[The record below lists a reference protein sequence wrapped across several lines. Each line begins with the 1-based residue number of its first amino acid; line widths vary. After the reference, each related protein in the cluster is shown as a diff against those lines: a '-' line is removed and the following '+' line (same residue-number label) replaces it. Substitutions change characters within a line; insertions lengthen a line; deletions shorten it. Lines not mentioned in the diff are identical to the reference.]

1 VTPRS
6 IAGAIRERLDRRRR
20 PAIGPNGNVR
30 PPGASQ
36 LAQPRMEMRDLI
48 GEAAAGLMARPARV
62 GLTVL
67 GTVIGVA
74 ALVATLGL
82 SKTAGNQIVGRFD
95 KVAATDVVVNPG
107 PTAQR
112 GSTDV
117 IPWDAEARLKRLNG
131 VAAAGTISEVDVRGE
146 LARSVPVNDP
156 LGQTELQLPVR
167 AASPGLW
174 RAVRAK
180 LAAGRYPDAGHSA
193 RADHVA
199 VLGVN
204 AAGRLNIA
212 NLDQQPAIFIGDRQF
227 QVIGLVNEVERQ
239 TSLLGSIVI
248 PEGTARR
255 DYGLTGPG
263 SVQIETDVGAVELVA
278 RQAPIALSPTDPSQ
292 LRVAAPPDPKKL
304 KGGVENDLNAL
315 FLLLGGVS
323 LLVGALGIA
332 NVTLVSVLERVGE
345 IGLRRALGAA
355 RRHIAAQFLIEST
368 VMGLLG
374 GIIGASLG
382 TLVVVGVSAARTWTP
397 VLQPWVPLMAPL
409 VGALIGLLSGTYP
422 SLRAAAMEPVEALRA
437 GTT

>member
-1 VTPRS
+1 MKLPPM
-6 IAGAIRERLDRRRR
+6 RRKRD
-20 PAIGPNGNVR
+20 ASGPLQE
-30 PPGASQ
+30 PG
-36 LAQPRMEMRDLI
+36 MELRDLI
-48 GEAAAGLMARPARV
+48 NEAAAGLMARPARV
-62 GLTVL
+62 ALTVL

-95 KVAATDVVVNPG
+95 AVAATDVVVTPV
-107 PTAQR
+107 PAAQR
-112 GSTDV
+112 SGGAAV
-117 IPWDAEARLKRLNG
+117 NAIPWDGEARVKRLNG
-131 VAAAGTISEVDVRGE
+131 VAAAGTLAEVNVRGA
-146 LARSVPVNDP
+146 LVRSVPINDP
-156 LGQTELQLPVR
+156 LGQTEVQLPVR

-180 LAAGRYPDAGHSA
+180 LVAGRFPDEGHSQ

-204 AAGRLNIA
+204 AAQKLGIT
-212 NLDQQPAIFIGDRQF
+212 NLDQQPAIYVGDRLY
-227 QVIGLVNEVERQ
+227 QVIGLVGSVGRQ
-239 TSLLGSIVI
+239 VSLLGSLTI
-248 PEGTARR
+248 PNGTARA
-255 DYGLTGPG
+255 DYGTVAPS
-263 SVQIETDVGAVELVA
+263 SVQIETDVGAVDLIV
-278 RQAPIALSPTDPSQ
+278 RQAPEALNPSDPAL
-292 LRVAAPPDPKKL
+292 LRVAAPPDPEQL
-304 KGGVENDLNAL
+304 RGNVENDLNAL

-374 GIIGASLG
+374 GIIGTSLG
-382 TLVVVGVSAARTWTP
+382 ILVVVGVAASRTWTP
-397 VLQPWVPLMAPL
+397 VLDPLIPLMAPL

>member
-1 VTPRS
+1 
-6 IAGAIRERLDRRRR
+6 
-20 PAIGPNGNVR
+20 
-30 PPGASQ
+30 
-36 LAQPRMEMRDLI
+36 MELRDLVS
-48 GEAAAGLMARPARV
+48 EAAAGLMARPARV

-74 ALVATLGL
+74 ALVATMGL

-95 KVAATDVVVNPG
+95 AVAATDVVITPVPA
-107 PTAQR
+107 AQR
-112 GSTDV
+112 SGGAAQNV
-117 IPWDAEARLKRLNG
+117 IPWDAEARMRRLNG
-131 VAAAGTISEVDVRGE
+131 VAQAGTLAEVNVRGA
-146 LARSVPVNDP
+146 LVRSVPINDP
-156 LGQTELQLPVR
+156 LGNTEIQLPVR

-174 RAVRAK
+174 RAVRAD
-180 LAAGRYPDAGHSA
+180 LVAGRFPDRGHSA
-193 RADHVA
+193 RGDRVA
-199 VLGVN
+199 VLGIN
-204 AAGRLNIA
+204 AARRLGIT
-212 NLDQQPAIFIGDRQF
+212 NLDQQPAIFVGDRLY
-227 QVIGLVNEVERQ
+227 QVIGLVGGVERQ
-239 TSLLGSIVI
+239 VSLLGSLTI
-248 PEGTARR
+248 PNGTARR
-255 DYGLTGPG
+255 EFGVVAPS
-263 SVQIETDVGAVELVA
+263 SVQIETEIGAVELIV
-278 RQAPIALSPTDPSQ
+278 RQAPDALNPSDPAL
-292 LRVAAPPDPKKL
+292 LRVAAPPDPEQL
-304 KGGVENDLNAL
+304 RGGVENDLNAL

-382 TLVVVGVSAARTWTP
+382 ILVVVLVAASRTWTP
-397 VLQPWVPLMAPL
+397 VLDPMIPLAAPL

>member
-1 VTPRS
+1 V
-6 IAGAIRERLDRRRR
+6 A
-20 PAIGPNGNVR
+20 
-30 PPGASQ
+30 
-36 LAQPRMEMRDLI
+36 
-48 GEAAAGLMARPARV
+48 
-62 GLTVL
+62 LTVL

-95 KVAATDVVVNPG
+95 AVAATDVVVTPV
-107 PTAQR
+107 PAAQR
-112 GSTDV
+112 SGGGAV
-117 IPWDAEARLKRLNG
+117 NAIPWDAEARMRRLNG
-131 VAAAGTISEVDVRGE
+131 VAEAGTLAEVNVRGA
-146 LARSVPVNDP
+146 LVRSVPINDP
-156 LGQTELQLPVR
+156 LGNTEVQLPVR

-174 RAVRAK
+174 RAVRAD
-180 LAAGRYPDAGHSA
+180 LVAGRFPDRGHSA
-193 RADHVA
+193 RGDRVA
-199 VLGVN
+199 VLGMN
-204 AAGRLNIA
+204 AARRLGID
-212 NLDQQPAIFIGDRQF
+212 NLDQQPAIFLGDRLY
-227 QVIGLVNEVERQ
+227 QVIGLVGGVERQ
-239 TSLLGSIVI
+239 VSLLGSLTI
-248 PEGTARR
+248 PNGTAQREF
-255 DYGLTGPG
+255 GVAAPN
-263 SVQIETDVGAVELVA
+263 SVQIETEIGAVELIV
-278 RQAPIALSPTDPSQ
+278 RQAPEALNPTDPNL
-292 LRVAAPPDPKKL
+292 LRVAAPPDPEQL
-304 KGGVENDLNAL
+304 RGNVENDLNAL

-382 TLVVVGVSAARTWTP
+382 ILVVVLVAASRTWTP
-397 VLQPWVPLMAPL
+397 VLDPMIPLAAPL

>member
-1 VTPRS
+1 MIES
-6 IAGAIRERLDRRRR
+6 LRRRVARAGR
-20 PAIGPNGNVR
+20 PDR
-30 PPGASQ
+30 PPEPEPHHLQ
-36 LAQPRMEMRDLI
+36 LPQPKMEMRDLI
-48 GEAAAGLMARPARV
+48 SEAAAGLMARPARV

-95 KVAATDVVVNPG
+95 AIAATDVVITPA

-117 IPWDAEARLKRLNG
+117 IPWDAEARLRRING
-131 VAAAGTISEVDVRGE
+131 VAAAGTLSEVDVRGE
-146 LARSVPVNDP
+146 LVRSVPINDP

-174 RAVRAK
+174 RAVRAR
-180 LAAGRYPDAGHSA
+180 LVAGRFPDAGHSA
-193 RADHVA
+193 RGERVV
-199 VLGVN
+199 VLGTN
-204 AAGRLNIA
+204 AARRLNIS
-212 NLDQQPAIFIGDRQF
+212 NVDQQPAIFIGDRQY
-227 QVIGLVNEVERQ
+227 QVIGLLGGVKRQ
-239 TSLLGSIVI
+239 PSLLGSIVI
-248 PEGTARR
+248 PEGTARQEF
-255 DYGLTGPG
+255 GLSAPG
-263 SVQIETDVGAVELVA
+263 SAQVETNIGAVEVVV
-278 RQAPIALSPTDPSQ
+278 RQAPVSLSPIDPTQ

-304 KGGVENDLNAL
+304 RGNVQNDLNAL

-345 IGLRRALGAA
+345 IGLRRALGAS

-382 TLVVVGVSAARTWTP
+382 TLVVVGVSASRTWTP
-397 VLQPWVPLMAPL
+397 VLQPWVPLAAPL
-409 VGALIGLLSGTYP
+409 IGALIGLLSGTYP

-437 GTT
+437 GTA

>member
-1 VTPRS
+1 
-6 IAGAIRERLDRRRR
+6 
-20 PAIGPNGNVR
+20 
-30 PPGASQ
+30 
-36 LAQPRMEMRDLI
+36 MEFRDLV

-95 KVAATDVVVNPG
+95 AVAATDVVVTPA

-112 GSTDV
+112 GSPDV
-117 IPWDAEARLKRLNG
+117 IPWDAEARLRRLNG
-131 VAAAGTISEVDVRGE
+131 VAAAGTLSEVDVRGA
-146 LARSVPVNDP
+146 LVRSVPINDP

-174 RAVRAK
+174 RAVRAG
-180 LAAGRYPDAGHSA
+180 LSSGRFSDAGHSA
-193 RADHVA
+193 RADRVVVMGA
-199 VLGVN
+199 N
-204 AAGRLNIA
+204 AAGRLNIS
-212 NLDQQPAIFIGDRQF
+212 NLDQQPAIFIGDRQY
-227 QVIGLVNEVERQ
+227 QVVGLLSAVERQ
-239 TSLLGSIVI
+239 PSLLGSIVI
-248 PEGTARR
+248 PEGTAQQEF
-255 DYGLTGPG
+255 GLTAPG
-263 SVQIETDVGAVELVA
+263 SVQIETKVGAVELVV
-278 RQAPIALSPTDPSQ
+278 RQAPVALSPTNPTQ

-304 KGGVENDLNAL
+304 RGGVQNDLNAL

-382 TLVVVGVSAARTWTP
+382 TLVVVGVSASRTWTP
-397 VLQPWVPLMAPL
+397 VLQPWVPLAAPL
-409 VGALIGLLSGTYP
+409 IGGLIGLLSGTYP
-422 SLRAAAMEPVEALRA
+422 SLRAAGMEPVEALRA
-437 GTT
+437 GAT